1 MDNPLNPVN
10 TPNVIVTQVFPRRG
24 PLATHI
30 LKAGRMTTGAKK
42 IWETSLGQLQLQVPR
57 SSYDT
62 WFKGTSGI
70 ALEGGSL
77 TVAVPTTFA
86 AEWLERRM
94 YQLIQRTVEGVA
106 TSPLHVQFQVLSHAE
121 RGRPGV
127 TDESGPTPQ
136 LTLENGTQHPASNG
150 PSHRGVFNHR
160 YTFDNFII
168 GTNNQLAHAAARSVA
183 ERPGEQYNP
192 LFIYSGVGLGKT
204 HLLHAIASAVAQQNL
219 HPLYVTTEQFTNEF
233 IQAIRERKTEDFRA
247 KYRSA
252 DVLLLD
258 DIQFLA
264 GKEQTQEGFFHTFN
278 DLHNSNRHI
287 VVTCDRPPKSV
298 SHLEDRLRSR
308 FEWGLI
314 ADIQAPDL
322 ETRLAIIYAKAAAQ
336 QASLRAEVAESIARR
351 SSHSIRELE
360 GHLNRVLAL
369 AQFIEAEIT
378 VDLVDMALAV
388 VAPATPAAAIPP
400 QEAIAIVARQY
411 SLNPADLCTRPRDR
425 KTSHP
430 QRIAMYILG
439 SVLGLPSDVVASHL
453 GNWNK
458 RTISNSL
465 KQISQQVKEDTA
477 LQQELGQ
484 LKAHLGLAPHG

>member
-1 MDNPLNPVN
+1 
-10 TPNVIVTQVFPRRG
+10 
-24 PLATHI
+24 
-30 LKAGRMTTGAKK
+30 MTTGAKK
-42 IWETSLGQLQLQVPR
+42 LWETSLGQLQLQVPR

-62 WFKGTSGI
+62 WFKGTCGI
-70 ALEGGSL
+70 ALEGDSL

-94 YQLIQRTVEGVA
+94 YKLIQRTVEGVA
-106 TSPLHVQFQVLSHAE
+106 TSPLQVQFQVLTHTE
-121 RGRPGV
+121 NGRPSL
-127 TDESGPTPQ
+127 TDEPGPAPQ
-136 LTLENGTQHPASNG
+136 LTLGNGAQHSASIGESNG
-150 PSHRGVFNHR
+150 SSHQGVFNHR

-168 GTNNQLAHAAARSVA
+168 GKNNQLAHAAASSVA

-204 HLLHAIASAVAQQNL
+204 HLLHAIASSLVQRNL

-287 VVTCDRPPKSV
+287 VVACDRPPGSV
-298 SHLEDRLRSR
+298 SRLEDRLRSR

-322 ETRLAIIYAKAAAQ
+322 ETRQAIIYAKASAQ
-336 QASLRAEVAESIARR
+336 QVSLRADVAEAIARR
-351 SSHSIRELE
+351 SSHSVRELE

-369 AQFIEAEIT
+369 AQFIGAEIT
-378 VDLVDMALAV
+378 VELVDIALAV
-388 VAPATPAAAIPP
+388 VAPPPPAAAIPP

-411 SLNPADLCTRPRDR
+411 SLQPEGLCARPRDR

-430 QRIAMYILG
+430 QRVAMYILG
-439 SVLGLPSDVVASHL
+439 SVLGLPSDVVAAQL

-458 RTISNSL
+458 RTVSNSL
-465 KQISQQVKEDTA
+465 NQISQQVKGDPG

-484 LKAHLGLAPHG
+484 LKALMGLAPHG